1 MGMVK
6 GDAAMEN
13 FDLKEF
19 ITTTTTGKINAA
31 ARAISS
37 KKATVLSTFL
47 FNQLSTSFLRVRR
60 S

>member
-1 MGMVK
+1 MGIVK

-19 ITTTTTGKINAA
+19 TATTATGKIKAM

>member
-1 MGMVK
+1 MVN

-19 ITTTTTGKINAA
+19 ITTTDTGKINAA

>member
-19 ITTTTTGKINAA
+19 TATTAIGKINAA

-37 KKATVLSTFL
+37 KKATALSTFL